1 MANQILSISIVVAAM
16 ALYFFIRRD
25 QVQPVAASKTI
36 RFALGAI
43 VIAFVLVADDLFTCI
58 NASCDSEFIS
68 ALTLKHI
75 SIFVIAAY
83 AHIGFA
89 FLEVLIYVLSS
100 DGHRQRVGR

>member
-1 MANQILSISIVVAAM
+1 MANQILGIFIVLAAM
-16 ALYFFIRRD
+16 ALYFLIRRD
-25 QVQPVAASKTI
+25 QAASKTI

-43 VIAFVLVADDLFTCI
+43 VIAFVLVVDDLYTCI
-58 NASCDSEFIS
+58 SASCDSEFIS

-100 DGHRQRVGR
+100 NGHRQRLGQ